1 MPNII
6 ISASR
11 FNDLYGQ
18 VRQILGDAS
27 GPTYDWDDWY
37 DEFRSTYWGGASKG
51 DVIAAKDFVVDLY
64 ESNKAY
70 STNLGTRYGLY
81 RKAKALGVAYWV
93 DDIVRL
99 GYSEAQTLNNL
110 FYAASFSTFVQSDG
124 QTDAQRML
132 TPSKSFLYSGQG
144 TVVSDRGTSGYGYG
158 ATMLSAPANKGT
170 PISPQ
175 TDKISDDEYIN
186 LYKDIVRIDAHQNGS
201 SNITIDPFVV
211 GDFEA
216 NPATVDKVEESY
228 IAGLESIV
236 TTLDANRFNINLS
249 DQSSVQALLNQ
260 DGNQIQSQR
269 SLIWRT
275 QISHIFTVQ
284 FDSDIDLYAFF
295 NSGGQIVCS
304 PRIQYTGSQLK
315 TVNWANLLQNI
326 NNIQF
331 GALQTSDSNGVTSAR
346 GFEDLVTGAYTRVY
360 VSSSA
365 VSYANNVVLMDAR
378 ISATDQIQLK
388 LTLLDSHG
396 ENIDEYVQGIVSN
409 TVSFRKA
416 DGEVT
421 IAGETLDTVKFD
433 GTIIGQPVS
442 EF

>member
-1 MPNII
+1 MPDII
-6 ISASR
+6 ITAAR

-37 DEFRSTYWGGASKG
+37 DELKSTYWSGASKG
-51 DVIAAKDFVVDLY
+51 DVIAYKDVILNLY
-64 ESNKAY
+64 ESNSSF
-70 STNLGTRYGLY
+70 STSLGTRYGLY
-81 RKAKALGVAYWV
+81 RKAKALGIAYWV
-93 DDIVRL
+93 NDLTNGITQAKTID
-99 GYSEAQTLNNL
+99 NF
-110 FYAASFSTFVQSDG
+110 FYAANLSTSVLLDG
-124 QTDAQRML
+124 LTDAQRVL
-132 TPSKSFLYSGQG
+132 TPSKGPLDFGKG
-144 TVVSDRGTSGYGYG
+144 TVVSDRGTPGYGYG

-170 PISPQ
+170 PITSL

-216 NPATVDKVEESY
+216 NPATADKVEESY
-228 IAGLESIV
+228 IAGLETIV
-236 TTLDANRFNINLS
+236 STLDSNRFNINLS
-249 DQSSVQALLNQ
+249 DQSIIQALLNQ

-269 SLIWRT
+269 SLIWDT

-295 NSGGQIVCS
+295 NAGGQIICS

-315 TVNWANLLQNI
+315 TITWANLLQDI

-331 GALQTSDSNGVTSAR
+331 KAQQTSDSNGITSTS

-365 VSYANNVVLMDAR
+365 LSYANNVVIMDAR
-378 ISATDQIQLK
+378 ISGTAQIQLK

-396 ENIDEYVQGIVSN
+396 ENIDEYVQGIVTN
-409 TVSFRKA
+409 TVSIRKP

-421 IAGETLDTVKFD
+421 IAGETFDTVKFD

>member
-1 MPNII
+1 MPNIVI
-6 ISASR
+6 TASR
-11 FNDLYGQ
+11 FNDLYGR
-18 VRQILGDAS
+18 VRQILGNAS

-37 DEFRSTYWGGASKG
+37 DEFKSSYWGSASKA
-51 DVIAAKDFVVDLY
+51 DVIVAKDFILDLY
-64 ESNKAY
+64 ESNTAY
-70 STNLGTRYGLY
+70 STSMGTRYGLY
-81 RKAKALGVAYWV
+81 RKARALGVAYWV
-93 DDIVRL
+93 NDIVAL
-99 GYSEAQTLNNL
+99 GYSEAQTRNNL
-110 FYAASFSTFVQSDG
+110 FFAAQYSTVVQVDG
-124 QTDAQRML
+124 LTDAQRVL
-132 TPSKSFLYSGQG
+132 TPSKGPLDFGSG
-144 TVVSDRGTSGYGYG
+144 TVVSDRGTAGYGYG
-158 ATMLSAPANKGT
+158 ATLISAPANKGT
-170 PISPQ
+170 PITAQ
-175 TDKISDDEYIN
+175 TDKIADEEYIN

-211 GDFEA
+211 GDFEN
-216 NPATVDKVEESY
+216 NPATADKVEENY
-228 IAGLESIV
+228 IAGLETIV
-236 TTLDANRFNINLS
+236 STLDTNRFQISLN
-249 DQSSVQALLNQ
+249 DQTSVQALLDQ

-284 FDSDIDLYAFF
+284 FDSDVDLYAFF
-295 NSGGQIVCS
+295 NAGGQIICS

-331 GALQTSDSNGVTSAR
+331 KALQTSDSNGVTSTS

-360 VSSSA
+360 VSASA
-365 VSYANNVVLMDAR
+365 LAYANNVVILDAR
-378 ISATDQIQLK
+378 ISAIDQIQFK
-388 LTLLDSHG
+388 LTLLDNHG

-421 IAGETLDTVKFD
+421 IAGQTIDTVKFD

>member
-6 ISASR
+6 ITASR

-18 VRQILGDAS
+18 VREILGDAS

-37 DEFRSTYWGGASKG
+37 DEFKSTYWSGASKG
-51 DVIAAKDFVVDLY
+51 DVIAAKDFILNVY
-64 ESNKAY
+64 ESNDSF

-93 DDIVRL
+93 NDIVAS
-99 GYSEAQTLNNL
+99 GYSESQTLNNL
-110 FYAASFSTFVQSDG
+110 FYAAGLSTTVQSDG
-124 QTDAQRML
+124 RTDAQRVL
-132 TPSKSFLYSGQG
+132 TPSKAPLDFGKG

-170 PISPQ
+170 PITAQ
-175 TDKISDDEYIN
+175 TDKISDEEYIK

-201 SNITIDPFVV
+201 SNITINPFVV

-216 NPATVDKVEESY
+216 NPATADKVEESY

-236 TTLDANRFNINLS
+236 TTLDANRFQINAS
-249 DQSSVQALLNQ
+249 NQSSIQALLNQ
-260 DGNQIQSQR
+260 DGNQIESSR

-295 NSGGQIVCS
+295 NSGGQIICS

-331 GALQTSDSNGVTSAR
+331 GALQTSDSNGVTSTS

-365 VSYANNVVLMDAR
+365 LAYANNVVILDAR
-378 ISATDQIQLK
+378 ISASDQIQLK
-388 LTLLDSHG
+388 LTLLDNHS

-409 TVSFRKA
+409 TVSIRKA

-421 IAGETLDTVKFD
+421 IAGETIDTVKFNE
-433 GTIIGQPVS
+433 TIIGQPVS

>member
-1 MPNII
+1 MPDII
-6 ISASR
+6 ITAAR

-27 GPTYDWDDWY
+27 GSTYDWDDWY
-37 DEFRSTYWGGASKG
+37 DELKSTYWSGASKG
-51 DVIAAKDFVVDLY
+51 DVIAYKDFILNLY
-64 ESNKAY
+64 ESNSSF
-70 STNLGTRYGLY
+70 STSLGTRYGLY
-81 RKAKALGVAYWV
+81 RKARALGIAYWV
-93 DDIVRL
+93 NDLTNGITQ
-99 GYSEAQTLNNL
+99 AQTIDNF
-110 FYAASFSTFVQSDG
+110 FYAANFSTSVQSDG
-124 QTDAQRML
+124 LTDAQRVL
-132 TPSKSFLYSGQG
+132 TPSKGPLDFGKG
-144 TVVSDRGTSGYGYG
+144 TVVSDRGTPGYGYG

-170 PISPQ
+170 PITSL

-216 NPATVDKVEESY
+216 NPATADKVEESY
-228 IAGLESIV
+228 IAGLETIV
-236 TTLDANRFNINLS
+236 STLDSNRFNINLS
-249 DQSSVQALLNQ
+249 DQSIIQALLNQ

-269 SLIWRT
+269 SLIWDT

-284 FDSDIDLYAFF
+284 FDSDVDLYAFF
-295 NSGGQIVCS
+295 NAGGQIICS

-315 TVNWANLLQNI
+315 TITWANLLQDI

-331 GALQTSDSNGVTSAR
+331 KAQQTSDSNGITSTS

-365 VSYANNVVLMDAR
+365 LSYANNVVIMDAR
-378 ISATDQIQLK
+378 ISGTAQIQLK

-396 ENIDEYVQGIVSN
+396 ENIDEYVQGIVTN
-409 TVSFRKA
+409 TVSIRKP

-421 IAGETLDTVKFD
+421 IAGETFDTVKFD